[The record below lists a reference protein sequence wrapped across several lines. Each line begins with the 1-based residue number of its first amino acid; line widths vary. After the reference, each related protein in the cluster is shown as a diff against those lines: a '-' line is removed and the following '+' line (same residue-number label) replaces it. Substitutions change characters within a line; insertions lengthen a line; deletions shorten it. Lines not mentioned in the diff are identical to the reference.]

1 MTLPLLG
8 FFKVNLHKLHCF
20 FLLSNALC
28 CSELKKTVHLFFSR
42 NWVMLDLVP
51 DPDPHSGKL
60 LDPDPHKIIGI
71 HGLGCTGNVILLCN
85 SKC

>member
-1 MTLPLLG
+1 MLYA
-8 FFKVNLHKLHCF
+8 VQNCRKLF
-20 FLLSNALC
+20 I
-28 CSELKKTVHLFFSR
+28 FFSSP
-42 NWVMLDLVP
+42 NWVMLDLVL

-71 HGLGCTGNVILLCN
+71 HSLGCTGNVILLCN